1 MASITGCCPNLF
13 IIFGIFFVYIFSFVL
28 GLISFDM
35 TGTSTWEIIFLF
47 PIVFISAQTY
57 LLYKVFPFETPK
69 YLAEVNNESELKLL
83 LSKFYK

>member
-13 IIFGIFFVYIFSFVL
+13 IIFGLFFAYIFSFIL

-35 TGTSTWEIIFLF
+35 TGASTWQIIFLF
-47 PIVFISAQTY
+47 PIVFIGAQTY
-57 LLYKVFPFETPK
+57 FLYKVYPFETPK
-69 YLAEVNNESELKLL
+69 YLAECNKEADLKLL